1 MEIKTKSGFECKV
14 NENKVKDWRYISTSA
29 KIAKTEDEIEAVNGI
44 SFLMQFVLGD
54 DYDRLLEHMEEDGVV
69 TTERIIAEYKEI
81 TGYISEQ
88 LKKSQSFS
96 G

>member
-29 KIAKTEDEIEAVNGI
+29 KIAKTEDEIEVVNGI

-69 TTERIIAEYKEI
+69 STERMIAEYKEI
-81 TGYISEQ
+81 TGYIGEQ